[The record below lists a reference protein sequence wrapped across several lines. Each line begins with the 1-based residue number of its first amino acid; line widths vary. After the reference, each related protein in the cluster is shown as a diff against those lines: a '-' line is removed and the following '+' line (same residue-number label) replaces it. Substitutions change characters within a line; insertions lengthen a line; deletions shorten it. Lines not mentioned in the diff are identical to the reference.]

1 MKDNSC
7 VAFLQWALPKLKMR
21 WKGFRKVRRQ
31 VCKRIDRR
39 IDELGLAGI
48 DSYKRFLGHHK
59 EEWQVLDHFC
69 RITISRFYR
78 DRLVYDILSTEVLPA
93 LAQEVM
99 KRNDPVLRVW
109 SAGCASGEEPYT
121 MALIYH
127 YILQHRF
134 PDMQLEVIATDIDSV
149 VLERA
154 RQADYPKT
162 SIRELPAVWQ
172 EDAFVRQKEN
182 YRLKES
188 IKDHVRF
195 CNLDIRKETPSCH
208 FHMILCRNLAFTYF
222 DRKLQGSVLE
232 KFKSK
237 LEVGGIL
244 VIGIHEQLP
253 NNGVGFNRWIDNV
266 PIYQRTD
273 A

>member
-7 VAFLQWALPKLKMR
+7 VTFLQWALPQLNMR

-39 IDELGLAGI
+39 IDELGLADI
-48 DSYKRFLGHHK
+48 ESYKRFLGHHK
-59 EEWQVLDHFC
+59 EEWQILDHFC

-78 DRLVYDILSTEVLPA
+78 DRLVYDLLSTEVLPTFA
-93 LAQEVM
+93 EEAME
-99 KRNDPVLRVW
+99 RNDPVLRAW

-121 MALIYH
+121 LAMIQH
-127 YILQHRF
+127 YLLQPKF
-134 PDMQLEVIATDIDSV
+134 PECQLEIIGSDIDPV
-149 VLERA
+149 VFKRA
-154 RQADYPKT
+154 RKAVYPRT
-162 SIRELPAVWQ
+162 SIRELPAAWQ
-172 EDAFVRQKEN
+172 QDAFVRQKEN

-188 IKDHVRF
+188 IKDYVRF
-195 CNLDIRKETPSCH
+195 YDFDIRKQTPGGR
-208 FHMILCRNLAFTYF
+208 FHIILCRNLAFSYF
-222 DRKLQGSVLE
+222 DQELQGSVLD
-232 KFKSK
+232 KFKTK

-253 NNGVGFNRWIDNV
+253 DNGVGFRQWINNV
-266 PIYQRTD
+266 PIYQKTE

>member
-1 MKDNSC
+1 MKDSSC
-7 VAFLQWALPKLKMR
+7 VNFLQWTLPQLNMR

-39 IDELGLAGI
+39 LDELGLTDI
-48 DSYKRFLGHHK
+48 ESYKRFLDRHK

-69 RITISRFYR
+69 RVTISRFYR
-78 DRLVYDILSTEVLPA
+78 DRLVYDFMITDVLPA
-93 LAQEVM
+93 LAEEAM

-121 MALIYH
+121 IALIYH
-127 YILQHRF
+127 YIIQPGF
-134 PDMQLEVIATDIDSV
+134 PDIQLDVIATDIDPV

-154 RQADYPKT
+154 RQAGYPKT
-162 SIRELPAVWQ
+162 SIRELPAAWQ
-172 EDAFVRQKEN
+172 QAAFIRQKEN

-188 IKDHVRF
+188 IKDYVRF
-195 CNLDIRKETPSCH
+195 CELDIRKETPSGR
-208 FHMILCRNLAFTYF
+208 FHIILCRNLAFTYF
-222 DRKLQGSVLE
+222 DLELQGSVLE
-232 KFKSK
+232 KFKTK
-237 LEVGGIL
+237 FETGGIL

-253 NNGVGFNRWIDNV
+253 DNGVGFRQWINNV
-266 PIYQRTD
+266 PIYQKTE